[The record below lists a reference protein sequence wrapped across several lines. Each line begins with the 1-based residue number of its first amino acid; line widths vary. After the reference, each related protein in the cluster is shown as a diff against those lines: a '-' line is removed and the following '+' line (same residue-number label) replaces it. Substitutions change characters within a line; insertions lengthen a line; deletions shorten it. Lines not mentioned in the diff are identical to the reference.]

1 MGIPKPS
8 RKMMARYFILAL
20 WLCLLPPASTA
31 ASMTDALDA
40 SGSGPQGGEF
50 GGVISGSPEEALL
63 LGGIEALEQNRLE
76 DAINLLEVLVSRRPD
91 FRLAQLVYADL
102 LSARIRPLG
111 SFGSFELA
119 AGDRLEALRD
129 EARRRLAHHRGAP
142 ADDRIPENL
151 IVLARDQKHV
161 IVVDV
166 PASRLYVFANDNG
179 ALTRVTDQ
187 YISSGK
193 NGARKLREGDQRTPV
208 GVYFVTGRI
217 SPAALPDFYGSGAL
231 PINYPNEWDMRL
243 GRTGYGIWIHGVPAD
258 TYSRPPQASDGC
270 IAVANSDLESL
281 FGMVP
286 DSNAPV
292 VITDGVRWARPAE
305 IQSRRQEVTA
315 MLDDWRRDWESL
327 GFDRYSRHYSRSF
340 VSDGMG
346 RVAWLQKKRR
356 INSAKSYVRVDI
368 SNLSA
373 FVYPGEPNLLVVTF
387 DQNYRSSNFNDKSR
401 KRQYWRQESD
411 GRWRIIFE
419 EDARFLEVHFR
430 GLPFSARAKL
440 TRLQKSPGVE

>member
-1 MGIPKPS
+1 MGIS
-8 RKMMARYFILAL
+8 ELNHDLMTRHFILVI
-20 WLCLLPPASTA
+20 WLCLLSPAATA
-31 ASMTDALDA
+31 ASLAEAPGTAGSGHRGGEAGGLV
-40 SGSGPQGGEF
+40 SGSA
-50 GGVISGSPEEALL
+50 EEALL
-63 LGGIEALEQNRLE
+63 LRGIEALAQNRIE
-76 DAINLLEVLVSRRPD
+76 DALDLLEALVARRPD

-111 SFGSFELA
+111 GFGNFEQA
-119 AGDRLEALRD
+119 AADGLEALRD

-142 ADDRIPENL
+142 AGNRIPENL
-151 IVLARDQKHV
+151 VMPARDQKHV

-166 PASRLYVFANDNG
+166 PASRLYVFANDG
-179 ALTRVTDQ
+179 GTLTRVTDQ
-187 YISSGK
+187 YVSSGK

-208 GVYFVTGRI
+208 GVYFLTGRI

-243 GRTGYGIWIHGVPAD
+243 GRTGYGIWIHGVPTD
-258 TYSRPPQASDGC
+258 TYSRAPQASDGC

-286 DSNAPV
+286 DGNAPV
-292 VITDGVRWARPAE
+292 IISDGVRWVPPAVMR
-305 IQSRRQEVTA
+305 SRQEEIRA

-327 GFDRYSRHYSRSF
+327 SFERYSGHYSRSF

-346 RVAWLQKKRR
+346 RIAWLQKKRR
-356 INSAKSYVRVDI
+356 INAAKSYIRVDF

-373 FVYPGEPNLLVVTF
+373 FAYPGERDLLVVTF
-387 DQNYRSSNFNDKSR
+387 DQNYRSSNFNDKSK
-401 KRQYWRQESD
+401 KRQYWRRESD

-419 EDARFLEVHFR
+419 EEARFLEVHFR
-430 GLPFSARAKL
+430 GLPYSARAKL
-440 TRLQKSPGVE
+440 TRVQKSSGVE

>member
-1 MGIPKPS
+1 MS
-8 RKMMARYFILAL
+8 DAL
-20 WLCLLPPASTA
+20 A
-31 ASMTDALDA
+31 ASSSDLNRDV
-40 SGSGPQGGEF
+40 GGL
-50 GGVISGSPEEALL
+50 VTGSPEEALL
-63 LGGIEALEQNRLE
+63 LSGIEALEQNRLDE
-76 DAINLLEVLVSRRPD
+76 ATGLLEQLVARRPD
-91 FRLAQLVYADL
+91 FQLAQLVYADL

-111 SFGSFELA
+111 RFGNLDVA
-119 AGDRLEALRD
+119 AADRLEALRD
-129 EARRRLAHHRGAP
+129 EARRRLAHHRSAP

-151 IVLARDQKHV
+151 VLLARDQKHV

-166 PASRLYVFANDNG
+166 PASRLYVFANENG
-179 ALTRVTDQ
+179 ALTRLTDQ
-187 YISSGK
+187 YVSSGK

-217 SPAALPDFYGSGAL
+217 SPATLPDFYGSGAL

-243 GRTGYGIWIHGVPAD
+243 GRTGYGIWIHGVPTD
-258 TYSRPPQASDGC
+258 TYSRAPQASDGC

-281 FGMVP
+281 FGIVP

-292 VITDGVRWARPAE
+292 IITDGVRWVQPE
-305 IQSRRQEVTA
+305 TIQSRRKEVEA
-315 MLDDWRRDWESL
+315 MLDSWRRDWESMS
-327 GFDRYSRHYSRSF
+327 FERYSRHYSKSF
-340 VSDGMG
+340 VSDGLG

-356 INSAKSYVRVDI
+356 INAAKSYIKVNF

-373 FVYPGEPNLLVVTF
+373 FAYPGEQNLLVLTY
-387 DQNYRSSNFNDKSR
+387 DQNYRSSNFNDKSK

-419 EDARFLEVHFR
+419 EEARFLDVHFR

-440 TRLQKSPGVE
+440 TGLQ

>member
-1 MGIPKPS
+1 MEIS
-8 RKMMARYFILAL
+8 ELNHEVMARAFILAL
-20 WLCLLPPASTA
+20 WLGLLPLASTA
-31 ASMTDALDA
+31 VSMTDATAA
-40 SGSGPQGGEF
+40 SSSEPQGSEVNGL
-50 GGVISGSPEEALL
+50 ISGSPEEALL

-76 DAINLLEVLVSRRPD
+76 DAIDLLEVLVAKRPD
-91 FRLAQLVYADL
+91 FQLAQLVYADL
-102 LSARIRPLG
+102 LSARVRPLG
-111 SFGSFELA
+111 RFGNFDVA
-119 AGDRLEALRD
+119 AADRLEALRD

-151 IVLARDQKHV
+151 VLLARDQKHV
-161 IVVDV
+161 LVVDV
-166 PASRLYVFANDNG
+166 PASRLYVFVNDNG
-179 ALTRVTDQ
+179 TLTRLTDQ

-243 GRTGYGIWIHGVPAD
+243 GRTGYGIWIHGVPTD
-258 TYSRPPQASDGC
+258 TYSRAPQASDGC

-292 VITDGVRWARPAE
+292 VITDGVRWVRPAAV
-305 IQSRRQEVTA
+305 QSRRQEVRA
-315 MLDDWRRDWESL
+315 MLENWRRDWESL
-327 GFDRYSRHYSRSF
+327 SFDRYSRHYSRSF

-346 RVAWLQKKRR
+346 REAWLQKKRR
-356 INSAKSYVRVDI
+356 INAAKSFIRVEF

-373 FVYPGEPNLLVVTF
+373 FAYPGEQNLLVVTF
-387 DQNYRSSNFNDKSR
+387 DQNYRSSNFNDRSN
-401 KRQYWRQESD
+401 KRQYWRQEAGGS
-411 GRWRIIFE
+411 WRIIFE
-419 EDARFLEVHFR
+419 EEARFLDVHFR
-430 GLPFSARAKL
+430 GLPYSARAKL
-440 TRLQKSPGVE
+440 TGLRKSPRAD